1 MTEKIQRTIKRFAT
15 VALAGIVTAIPVT
28 AMGPTVAAP
37 TTARSMVQVD
47 RPRDSVDEQIASA
60 PLQLWA
66 PSGCGNG
73 DCRNDG
79 QYNNNNDAAT
89 TTAASV
95 DEVSH
100 Q

>member
-1 MTEKIQRTIKRFAT
+1 MTEKIQRTTKRLAT

-28 AMGPTVAAP
+28 AMVPAAAAP

-47 RPRDSVDEQIASA
+47 RPWGSVDELASA

-95 DEVSH
+95 GAVSH